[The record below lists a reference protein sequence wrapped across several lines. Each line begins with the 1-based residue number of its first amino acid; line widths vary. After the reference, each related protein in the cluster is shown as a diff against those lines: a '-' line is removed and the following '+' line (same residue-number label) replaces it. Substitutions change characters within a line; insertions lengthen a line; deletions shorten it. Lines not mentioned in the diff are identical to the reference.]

1 VPPPL
6 PHLGATLPIDTPLS
20 SFPIPVT
27 LIAKNWEAALALHP
41 EREEVRVAVEGIR
54 LGARVMYS
62 GPRRAR
68 VSPNLQSAL
77 ENAEAVTADIKKE
90 VDAGRMAGPFSH
102 PPSANFISS
111 PIGTVPKKGTDE
123 VRRIHHLSHPSGSS
137 VNDNIADS

>member
-1 VPPPL
+1 
-6 PHLGATLPIDTPLS
+6 
-20 SFPIPVT
+20 
-27 LIAKNWEAALALHP
+27 
-41 EREEVRVAVEGIR
+41 
-54 LGARVMYS
+54 MYS

-68 VSPNLQSAL
+68 VSQNLQSAL

-137 VNDNIADS
+137 VNDYIADSYLSYTSFDVSTSRPRPLALRTRSPHPPRVSRP